1 MKKVLFT
8 IDNVVQ
14 GLLLGSSVF
23 FPFTFVAAFFLG
35 CWQLGS
41 SLLKAILLQSRL
53 HFTYFLAATAYC
65 LALFAGAQAADAFQ
79 YEPGEW
85 IWYLW
90 CVLGLP
96 PLVGAI
102 WYFGQSMRDLA
113 EAKAAQSELV

>member
-1 MKKVLFT
+1 MKKVLFI

-53 HFTYFLAATAYC
+53 HLNYFLAATAYC
-65 LALFAGAQAADAFQ
+65 LVLFAGAQTADAFN
-79 YEPGEW
+79 YEPEEW

-90 CVLGLP
+90 LVLGLP

-113 EAKAAQSELV
+113 EAKAVSSEWV